1 MFDKKMFIDTLK
13 VSPEANLDTFG
24 RVQQISEFNKPV
36 VRKLV
41 SSRPTGPVVHGNQNN
56 KPE

>member
-24 RVQQISEFNKPV
+24 RVQQISEFNKPA

-41 SSRPTGPVVHGNQNN
+41 SSRPTGPVVHENQNN